1 MPIYEYESKSESNC
15 PLCKVKFEMR
25 QAIFDEPITE
35 CPRCSRKVDRIISKS
50 FIVATDSLS
59 PEETFATHT
68 EQEADAKGLEGGFA
82 ADEIW
87 D

>member
-1 MPIYEYESKSESNC
+1 MPIYEYQSKSGSNC

-25 QAIFDEPITE
+25 QAISDEPITE
-35 CPRCSRKVDRIISKS
+35 CPRCSRKVERIISKS
-50 FIVATDSLS
+50 FIVSMDPLS

-68 EQEADAKGLEGGFA
+68 EKEADSKGLEGGFA
-82 ADEIW
+82 PDEIY